1 MWMSAEILFSLLQDS
16 WILDLPP
23 LFIRC
28 HLVLNRKT
36 YGLCYVFLFLTDFIM
51 LLVCLEVIW
60 VYSLCLKIS
69 SNASWLLLSVNVIL
83 ELMGCQHVP
92 KPLISRASVFHP
104 GILN

>member
-16 WILDLPP
+16 WILDFPS
-23 LFIRC
+23 LFICC

-36 YGLCYVFLFLTDFIM
+36 YGLHYVFLFLTKFIK

-92 KPLISRASVFHP
+92 KPLISQARVFHP